1 MRKQKRKLTSIEQLR
16 HIGTE
21 LSNLQN
27 SSHLIPM
34 ITILSMYFCPYLAD
48 KKIGSETHCL
58 GPTVSGGDRVQG
70 QVGLS
75 DQD

>member
-1 MRKQKRKLTSIEQLR
+1 
-16 HIGTE
+16 
-21 LSNLQN
+21 
-27 SSHLIPM
+27 M

>member
-1 MRKQKRKLTSIEQLR
+1 MRKGRKQERKLTSIEQLL
-16 HIGTE
+16 HTGTE

-34 ITILSMYFCPYLAD
+34 ITIPSMFFCPYLAD

-58 GPTVSGGDRVQG
+58 VPTVS
-70 QVGLS
+70 
-75 DQD
+75 